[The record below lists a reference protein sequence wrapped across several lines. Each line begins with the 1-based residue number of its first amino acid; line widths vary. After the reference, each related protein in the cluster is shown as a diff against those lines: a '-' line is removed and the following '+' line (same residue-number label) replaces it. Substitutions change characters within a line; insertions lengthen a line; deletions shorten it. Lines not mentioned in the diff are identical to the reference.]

1 MAELNINGRM
11 VVKNF
16 RKQFKEELSIKIG
29 GSRKSRKRV
38 GGI

>member
-16 RKQFKEELSIKIG
+16 KKQFKEVFG
-29 GSRKSRKRV
+29 GSLRV
-38 GGI
+38 YKERYRDR

>member
-16 RKQFKEELSIKIG
+16 RKQFKEEFG
-29 GSRKSRKRV
+29 GSLRV
-38 GGI
+38 YKERYRDR